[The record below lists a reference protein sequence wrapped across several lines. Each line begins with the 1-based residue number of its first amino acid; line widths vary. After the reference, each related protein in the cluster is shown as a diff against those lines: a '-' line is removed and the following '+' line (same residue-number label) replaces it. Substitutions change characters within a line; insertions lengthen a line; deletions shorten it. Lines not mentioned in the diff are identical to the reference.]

1 MAITIKREKN
11 KRGVAAGSLK
21 HGDTFLYDNRVGLV
35 VDRNG
40 HQFFLDLTTAS
51 NFRKQVC
58 DRPFHTVSAGE
69 LNPDTLV
76 LPVEVEMTYK
86 VVG

>member
-1 MAITIKREKN
+1 MAITIKRVKN
-11 KRGVAAGSLK
+11 ERGVTLGSLK

-51 NFRKQVC
+51 NFRKNIQ
-58 DRPFHTVSAGE
+58 RYSQGTE
-69 LNPDTLV
+69 LAANDVV

>member
-1 MAITIKREKN
+1 MAITIKRVKN
-11 KRGVAAGSLK
+11 ERGIPAGSLK

-35 VDRNG
+35 VNRNG

-51 NFRKQVC
+51 NFRKGREVYGQYQG
-58 DRPFHTVSAGE
+58 SE
-69 LNPDTLV
+69 LCPNDIV

>member
-1 MAITIKREKN
+1 MAITIKRAKN
-11 KRGVAAGSLK
+11 ERGVAAGSLK

-51 NFRKQVC
+51 NFRKGQTNH
-58 DRPFHTVSAGE
+58 RHEYIGSE
-69 LNPDTLV
+69 LAANDVV